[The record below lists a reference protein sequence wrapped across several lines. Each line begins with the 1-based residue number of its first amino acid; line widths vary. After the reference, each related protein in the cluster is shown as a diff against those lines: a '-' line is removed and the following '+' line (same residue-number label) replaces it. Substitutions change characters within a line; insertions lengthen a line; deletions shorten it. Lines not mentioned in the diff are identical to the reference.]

1 MSGPRLIARLLGAP
15 AFSWGGARVAPRAVK
30 ALALL
35 VYLARAEDGVS
46 RRDLAELLW
55 GLERVGS
62 VHQAL
67 HTLRRAPGGERW
79 LSVGRGPVRLR
90 ARCDVTVFERLVARG
105 RHGTALAL
113 WRGEPFDGVR
123 VPDAPAFEDWLGLE
137 RMRLEDLRRDA
148 LRGESRRLAAA
159 GASAEAIA
167 LATTLLHL
175 DSLDESA
182 HQFVVRLHLQRGDV
196 RAARVQYE
204 ACCAL
209 LDRELGVDP
218 LPETSELGDAIA
230 AAERAIRDHT
240 PLETIATTPPA
251 LLRPSVLV
259 GRTEELEAV
268 GRAWSEGR
276 IVLLVDAAGAG
287 TSRLALDAAEGR
299 GRYVVLEGRPGDAGV
314 PYGSLVRAVETLRQA
329 VDCEVLP
336 RWARDELARVSADPA
351 ASDGAGAAGPIV
363 SARSGPAVA
372 AALRSL
378 DAAVATVV
386 IDDLHAFDEDSR
398 HVLLAAIGEDGAQRP
413 ALAVTVR
420 EGALAAAD
428 ARSLGAL
435 CAKGMAVV
443 IDMSPLDAGAV
454 EALLVAV
461 GIDDGEAL
469 AADLVG
475 FTGGNPLFVVE
486 VLKDLHA
493 AGRLRPAVGL
503 PTDVEAPDRVVRTLE
518 RRLDELDREALRA
531 VRVLALAP
539 AAALD
544 LVAEV
549 LDLDEHRVAEAFGAA
564 EGAGWLVDGA
574 FTHTLAR
581 EVVEAHAPASVRRL
595 LHRRLAAAL
604 AARGAP
610 VGIVAWHRLEA
621 ADDAAAA
628 APELQAA
635 AEAALRIGPSRQ
647 AMRWLERLV
656 ASVDDSS
663 EPYARALLWLGSA
676 RGKLELERAQR
687 EVEAALD
694 AADRHG
700 HAAIAL
706 EALLTLARQA
716 RTAGAYA
723 RAATLLDDAAHRA
736 GRPIPVKITIDRHWV
751 TFHLAWARGEFTAAE
766 ASLEALSALV
776 PDDVGLAY
784 ERSTLDWHMGRL
796 ERCAERLA
804 GIDRS
809 ELDAALGGHIDHV
822 AGLAAWALGWPQRSE
837 ALLLQALTTFEAVG
851 DIQHEILVRNG
862 VALALVGS
870 GRFDEGRTH
879 ALRAGRL
886 VRGHGTPLFAADAAS
901 RRALIDL
908 HCDEA
913 GEALRA
919 LQEAW
924 DAVEG
929 VTDPYRRSTILSV
942 WAGASAAVGDTDGAL
957 ATATEALALAERIGQ
972 PLACAIAERARSVAD
987 RYVGDTDGAVEHAE
1001 RSARRAARHG
1011 MVEQQG
1017 HALVMQARALEA
1029 AGRAGASDLAEEAR
1043 ALGRE
1048 RALPHL
1054 AWLAGNVLVRSGDDG
1069 AVAEVAHLE
1078 ARLRARSPSG
1088 RLLDL

>member
-30 ALALL
+30 ARALL
-35 VYLARAEDGVS
+35 AYLACADAGIS

-55 GLERVGS
+55 EPGRVGS

-79 LSVGRGPVRLR
+79 LSVGPGPVRLHV
-90 ARCDVTVFERLVARG
+90 RCDVTVFERLVGRG

-113 WRGEPFDGVR
+113 WGGAPFDGVR
-123 VPDAPAFEDWLGLE
+123 VPGAPAFEDWLGFE

-159 GASAEAIA
+159 GADAEAIGV
-167 LATTLLHL
+167 ATTLLRL
-175 DSLDESA
+175 DPLDESA
-182 HQFVVRLHLQRGDV
+182 HRFVVRLHLQRGDV

-204 ACCAL
+204 ACRAL
-209 LDRELGVDP
+209 LFRELAVAP

-230 AAERAIRDHT
+230 AAERAIREHT
-240 PLETIATTPPA
+240 PLDTIARTPPA
-251 LLRPSVLV
+251 LLRPGALV

-268 GRAWSEGR
+268 RRAWSEGL
-276 IVLLVDAAGAG
+276 IVLLVAAPGAG

-299 GRYVVLEGRPGDAGV
+299 GRYLVLEGRPGDLGV
-314 PYGSLVRAVETLRQA
+314 PYTSLVRAVEALLHA
-329 VDCEVLP
+329 VDDAALP
-336 RWARDELARVSADPA
+336 RWARDELARVATDPA
-351 ASDGAGAAGPIV
+351 AGDGASDTGPITF
-363 SARSGPAVA
+363 ARVGPAVA
-372 AALRSL
+372 AALRALGPSL
-378 DAAVATVV
+378 ATVV

-398 HVLLAAIGEDGAQRP
+398 RVVLAALGEDGAHRP
-413 ALAVTVR
+413 AVVVTAR
-420 EGALAAAD
+420 EGALGAPD
-428 ARSLGAL
+428 ARSVGAL

-443 IDMSPLDAGAV
+443 IDLPPLDAAAI
-454 EALLVAV
+454 EALLAAV
-461 GIDDGEAL
+461 GIDDGEVL
-469 AADLVG
+469 ADDLVR

-493 AGRLRPAVGL
+493 AGRLRTAVGL
-503 PTDVEAPDRVVRTLE
+503 PAGLEAPDRVAWTLE
-518 RRLDELDREALRA
+518 RRLDDLDREALRA

-539 AAALD
+539 DASAE

-549 LDLDEHRVAEAFGAA
+549 LDLDEHRVAEALGAA
-564 EGAGWLVDGA
+564 EGAGVLADGA
-574 FTHTLAR
+574 FTHTLAQ
-581 EVVEAHAPASVRRL
+581 EAVEAHAPVSVRRL

-604 AARGAP
+604 ATRGAP
-610 VGIVAWHRLEA
+610 VGVVAWHRLEA

-628 APELQAA
+628 APVLQAA

-656 ASVDDSS
+656 ASIDDGS
-663 EPYARALLWLGSA
+663 EHYARALLWLGSA
-676 RGKLELERAQR
+676 RGKLDLERAQR

-700 HAAIAL
+700 HASIAL
-706 EALLTLARQA
+706 EALFTLARLA

-723 RAATLLDDAAHRA
+723 RSAALLDDAVQRS
-736 GRPIPVKITIDRHWV
+736 GRPTPVKITIDRHWV
-751 TFHLAWARGEFTAAE
+751 TFHLAWARGELEAAE
-766 ASLEALSALV
+766 ASLEALAALV
-776 PDDVGLAY
+776 PDDADLAY

-796 ERCAERLA
+796 ARCAARLA
-804 GIDRS
+804 AIDRS
-809 ELDAALGGHIDHV
+809 ELDAAISGHVDHM
-822 AGLAAWALGWPQRSE
+822 AGLAAWALGWPLRSE
-837 ALLLQALTTFEAVG
+837 AFLVRALATFEALG
-851 DIQHEILVRNG
+851 DVQHEILVRNG
-862 VALALVGS
+862 VALALAGA
-870 GRFDEGRTH
+870 GRFDEGRAH

-886 VRGHGTPLFAADAAS
+886 VRVHGTPLFAADAAS
-901 RRALIDL
+901 RRALIAL

-913 GEALRA
+913 GDALRA
-919 LQEAW
+919 LHEAW

-942 WAGASAAVGDTDGAL
+942 WAGASAAVGDAEGAL
-957 ATATEALALAERIGQ
+957 AAASEALALAERIGQ
-972 PLACAIAERARSVAD
+972 PLARVIAERARSVAD
-987 RYVGDTDGAVEHAE
+987 RYVGDMDGAAEYAE
-1001 RSARRAARHG
+1001 RSARRAERHG

-1029 AGRAGASDLAEEAR
+1029 AGRAGASDLAVTAR
-1043 ALGRE
+1043 AIGRD

-1069 AVAEVAHLE
+1069 AVAEVGHLGT
-1078 ARLRARSPSG
+1078 RLRARSPSG